1 MRSFSYKISCILASI
16 VTFIAVSAC
25 TTTTERQFERPT
37 ATTLKIGQTT
47 RAQAVALYGE
57 SRTQSS
63 FSLPITTSSPTAFDA
78 ADETGIVAV
87 ASYSYIISRAPILGD
102 NPDTVDPKVTPA
114 RTMTLYYWNDRV
126 AGFRGSSTFRED
138 KTEFDESKI
147 NLIEK
152 GKTSVTQLTA
162 LIGKPSGQMAY
173 PLVRNKGNEKL
184 IYSYSSFK
192 RDTRVFQMKTLEVL
206 TNAQNVVIDYKFAS
220 NSEQLSMPTPA
231 PVSIPIFI
239 PKGK

>member
-1 MRSFSYKISCILASI
+1 MHKISLLVAAI
-16 VTFIAVSAC
+16 VSMMAVSAC
-25 TTTTERQFERPT
+25 TTTTGRQFDRPT
-37 ATTLKIGQTT
+37 SATLKIGETT
-47 RAQAVALYGE
+47 RAQAIGLYGE
-57 SRTQSS
+57 SRSQSS

-78 ADETGIVAV
+78 ADETGIVSV

-114 RTMTLYYWNDRV
+114 RTMTLFFWNDRV

-147 NLIEK
+147 SLIEK
-152 GKTSVTQLTA
+152 GKTSVAQLTA
-162 LIGKPSGQMAY
+162 LIGKPAGQMAY

-206 TNAQNVVIDYKFAS
+206 TNAQNVVVDYKFAS
-220 NSEQLSMPTPA
+220 NSEQLAMPAPA